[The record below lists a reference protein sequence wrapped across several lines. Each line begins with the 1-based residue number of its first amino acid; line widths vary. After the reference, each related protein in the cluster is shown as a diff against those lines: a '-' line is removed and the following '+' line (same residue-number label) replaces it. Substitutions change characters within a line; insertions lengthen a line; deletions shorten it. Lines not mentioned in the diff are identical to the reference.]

1 MRCKLELNNTKRV
14 LTSHPKVNGPIKI
27 FVHWMSMIILYKY
40 VLIFLSIY
48 FETRLMNVGA
58 HGGPYVGP
66 PRLEQADFTHQSL

>member
-1 MRCKLELNNTKRV
+1 
-14 LTSHPKVNGPIKI
+14 
-27 FVHWMSMIILYKY
+27 MIILYKY